1 MIGIS
6 HMINSKYVN
15 KKILIPVAIIA
26 VAAGLAIWGLPAI
39 AVVNQTINRAPS
51 YTQLPTIAGSVNVGQ
66 TAMNFLKNNLKVS
79 FLQASEIAGKQVANG
94 TIVAGHLGVVRGYL
108 VYTFF
113 VVNTQDQT
121 RHLIMVDAGNAKVLD
136 ASQENFL
143 F

>member
-6 HMINSKYVN
+6 HMINSKYIS

-26 VAAGLAIWGLPAI
+26 LAVGLTIWGLPAI
-39 AVVNQTINRAPS
+39 AVVNQTINSGAPG

-66 TAMNFLKNNLKVS
+66 TAINFLKDNLKVS
-79 FLQASEIAGKQVANG
+79 FLQASEIAGKQVVNG

-121 RHLIMVDAGNAKVLD
+121 R
-136 ASQENFL
+136 
-143 F
+143 